1 MLNSFKIKHFRYY
14 LVLSISLLLYSCNK
28 QSKLEKEILSIPV
41 DIEIVRFDKIFG
53 NSEVD
58 DLQELKSNFPFFF
71 LNNTRILFGN

>member
-14 LVLSISLLLYSCNK
+14 LFLSISLFLYSCNK
-28 QSKLEKEILSIPV
+28 EYKLEVDILSIPV

-71 LNNTRILFGN
+71 VIL